1 LERISRTKAIYRSL
15 EGRPIEE
22 VLPRIREAGALR
34 RSIRSEQKSFERQIS
49 SAYAES
55 NHEVAK
61 KLTSELKQKVRS
73 MEDRN
78 KELVFVDLKDNQ
90 AVPSMMMGSSM
101 MTSAT
106 NEDTTLINEMIS
118 KARPRKAPGGLDPK
132 ERKKWDDKERL
143 GLRHFREVVRLMARA
158 VELESPAKR
167 GHFLRD
173 FGQSDR
179 EVIENASSHASVP
192 QALYM
197 LNSPLDIAIHNVNSV
212 LGRQL
217 KNLESI
223 EDKIDLIYRSMLT
236 RKPTSQEVERI
247 LSEYETHGDET
258 TEDLVWALLNS
269 RQFIFI
275 Q

>member
-1 LERISRTKAIYRSL
+1 
-15 EGRPIEE
+15 
-22 VLPRIREAGALR
+22 
-34 RSIRSEQKSFERQIS
+34 
-49 SAYAES
+49 
-55 NHEVAK
+55 
-61 KLTSELKQKVRS
+61 
-73 MEDRN
+73 
-78 KELVFVDLKDNQ
+78 
-90 AVPSMMMGSSM
+90 
-101 MTSAT
+101 
-106 NEDTTLINEMIS
+106 
-118 KARPRKAPGGLDPK
+118 
-132 ERKKWDDKERL
+132 
-143 GLRHFREVVRLMARA
+143 MARA